1 MFLGQKKE
9 KPVKADVSVM
19 VELELGAAMPE
30 YQTVGSSG
38 ADIRAFIRASLLIK
52 PGERAIISTGLRLSM
67 PDGFEGQLRSRSGL
81 AAHHGI
87 ICLNSPGTIDQD
99 YRGEV
104 KVILH
109 NNGSEPYTVKPGD
122 RIAQLV
128 ICPVVRAS
136 FKSADSSV
144 TVQNENAKYGKK
156 NQQMER
162 GDGGF
167 GSTGK

>member
-1 MFLGQKKE
+1 
-9 KPVKADVSVM
+9 VKADVSVM
-19 VELELGAAMPE
+19 VELEPGAAMPE
-30 YQTVGSSG
+30 YQTSGSSG
-38 ADIRAFIRASLLIK
+38 ADIRACIGASLLIK
-52 PGERAIISTGLRLSM
+52 PGERAIIATGLRIRM
-67 PDGFEGQLRSRSGL
+67 PVGYEGQLRSRSGL

-128 ICPVVRAS
+128 ICPVVRAR
-136 FKSADSSV
+136 FESANSSV
-144 TVQNENAKYGKK
+144 TVQKEGTEYGKK
-156 NQQMER
+156 AQNKER